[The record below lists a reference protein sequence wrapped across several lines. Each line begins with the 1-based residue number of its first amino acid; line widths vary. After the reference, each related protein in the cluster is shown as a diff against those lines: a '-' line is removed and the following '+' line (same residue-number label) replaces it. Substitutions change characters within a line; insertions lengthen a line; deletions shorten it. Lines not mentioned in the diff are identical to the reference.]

1 MQNRLLTNLKISIK
15 RHALSLRL
23 IFISSYADHFIFLHA
38 HQSIPCMM
46 LFLPKTYSCPLL
58 LIMAEKQK
66 AFKMWGTTRSF
77 RHLLKA

>member
-15 RHALSLRL
+15 RHAPSLRP
-23 IFISSYADHFIFLHA
+23 ISISRYADHVIFLHA

-77 RHLLKA
+77 RHILKA